1 MCSLICDTRENMVTR
16 HTELNEIEWSRV
28 QITIGDYIV
37 VNGDKILAVIER
49 KTLDDYGASLKDGR
63 ANNKQKMI
71 KLREKTNCRIIYI
84 IEGDA
89 FPGPNDYFGNV
100 PYYYL
105 ESSIFH
111 LMMEYNIM
119 TLRTKNSLHTA
130 LTLVRFVQSINTI
143 EGGLDGEER
152 MINPNAVLL
161 AEAPVQPLIEII
173 TKREE
178 KPVGD
183 VVRELWARFP
193 GITVESAI
201 EYMRH
206 WSVQDIIRGNIDSQ
220 TIRKLRFTSGR
231 LINKKAAD
239 SLCGFSKLVEVK
251 LLSTVPGISTASATY
266 VLSTMSLSRLLS
278 YGKEMS
284 IEIIGKNSRRI
295 GDKLAEKIIT
305 YFTYKHT
312 I

>member
-1 MCSLICDTRENMVTR
+1 MM
-16 HTELNEIEWSRV
+16 
-28 QITIGDYIV
+28 
-37 VNGDKILAVIER
+37 
-49 KTLDDYGASLKDGR
+49 KD
-63 ANNKQKMI
+63 
-71 KLREKTNCRIIYI
+71 
-84 IEGDA
+84 
-89 FPGPNDYFGNV
+89 
-100 PYYYL
+100 
-105 ESSIFH
+105 
-111 LMMEYNIM
+111 NIM

-130 LTLVRFVQSINTI
+130 LTLVRFVQSLNNIQ
-143 EGGLDGEER
+143 GGLDITDVAPSTEDTMEV
-152 MINPNAVLL
+152 PNEDPN
-161 AEAPVQPLIEII
+161 EATETVQPLIEMI

-183 VVRELWARFP
+183 VVRELWACFP
-193 GITVESAI
+193 GISVESAI
-201 EYMRH
+201 EYMKH
-206 WSVQDIIRGNIDSQ
+206 WSVGDIIRGNIDSQ